1 VGKAST
7 TQNDNNTHESTLKVQ
22 DGNIIS
28 YLCVYPWALRLYH
41 PEVLLYSLRRSE
53 GCTVVL
59 KGGTISMPTGRH
71 IDNDFIPGL
80 KTKTD
85 F

>member
-1 VGKAST
+1 MKYWKLRNVIKI
-7 TQNDNNTHESTLKVQ
+7 TH
-22 DGNIIS
+22 DIIEIDS
-28 YLCVYPWALRLYH
+28 RHLILDIAWGDP
-41 PEVLLYSLRRSE
+41 E

-59 KGGTISMPTGRH
+59 KGGTISMPTDRH
-71 IDNDFIPGL
+71 VDKDFIPSL